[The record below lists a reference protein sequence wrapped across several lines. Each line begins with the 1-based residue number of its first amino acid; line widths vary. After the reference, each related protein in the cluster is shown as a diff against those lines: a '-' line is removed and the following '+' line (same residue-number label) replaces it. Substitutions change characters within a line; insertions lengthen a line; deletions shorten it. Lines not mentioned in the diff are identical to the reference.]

1 MDIVF
6 VCSPFQNNPTSIR
19 MTRQY
24 CRRLALEGDLPIA
37 PHLYLPQFLNDD
49 DRKEREVGMDYG
61 RRLMAFCTRIDILED
76 EGISKGMEGDIE
88 WAEALDLPQRRIS
101 GL

>member
-6 VCSPFQNNPTSIR
+6 VCSPFKNNPASLR
-19 MTRQY
+19 MTKQY

-49 DRKEREVGMDYG
+49 VEKERNVGMNYG
-61 RRLMAFCTRIDILED
+61 RRLMSFCTRIDILED
-76 EGISKGMEGDIE
+76 EGISTGMEGDIE
-88 WAEALDLPQRRIS
+88 WAETLGLPQRRIKD
-101 GL
+101 L